1 MAAWFMPA
9 ICELLPDPEMLLAL
23 EPEELGGVLL
33 QVYADFQGSGDL
45 FTANQVA
52 EEAFRTMPPRYPNEY
67 RRKVWLAISEAS
79 QWLEVAGFIMQAP
92 DQAAGYKTLTR
103 RGRRIATTVS
113 FQEYRQASLL
123 PRDLLHAALAA
134 TVWTSFIRGDYDT
147 AVFQAFKAVEVR
159 VREAA
164 KLTNRDLGVSLM
176 RSAFRPDTGPLRD
189 EHQDPAER
197 QALMELFSGAI
208 GSYKNPH
215 SHRNV
220 TIDAAQA
227 VEMIML
233 ASHLLRIVDARADRT
248 TQSIKTADSG
258 NVRAAAVG

>member
-1 MAAWFMPA
+1 MPA
-9 ICELLPDPEMLLAL
+9 ICDLIPDPEMLMTL

-33 QVYADFQGSGDL
+33 EVYAGSQGSGDL
-45 FTANQVA
+45 FTPNQAA
-52 EEAFRTMPPRYPNEY
+52 EEPFRTIPPRYPDEY
-67 RRKVWLAISEAS
+67 RRKVRLTIAEAS

-103 RGRRIATTVS
+103 RGRRVANAES
-113 FQEYRQASLL
+113 FQEYRKASLL

-134 TVWTSFIRGDYDT
+134 TVWTSFIRGEYDT

-176 RSAFRPDTGPLRD
+176 RSAFHPDTGPLRD
-189 EHQDPAER
+189 EHQDAAER

-227 VEMIML
+227 VEMVML
-233 ASHLLRIVDARADRT
+233 ASHLLRIVDARAP
-248 TQSIKTADSG
+248 QST
-258 NVRAAAVG
+258 

>member
-1 MAAWFMPA
+1 MPA
-9 ICELLPDPEMLLAL
+9 IYDLIPDPEMLLNL

-33 QVYADFQGSGDL
+33 EVYAGSLGSGDL
-45 FTANQVA
+45 FTPNRVA
-52 EEAFRTMPPRYPNEY
+52 EEPFRTIPHRYPDEF
-67 RRKVWLAISEAS
+67 RRKVRLAIAEAS
-79 QWLEVAGFIMQAP
+79 QWLELAGFIMQAP

-103 RGRRIATTVS
+103 RGRRVAS
-113 FQEYRQASLL
+113 NDLFREYRKASLL
-123 PRDLLHAALAA
+123 PRDLLHPALAA
-134 TVWTSFIRGDYDT
+134 TVWTAFIRGEYDT
-147 AVFQAFKAVEVR
+147 AVFQAFKTVEVR

-164 KLTNRDLGVSLM
+164 NSAHRDLGVSLM
-176 RSAFRPDTGPLRD
+176 RSAFHPETGPLRD
-189 EHQDPAER
+189 PHQDAAER

-233 ASHLLRIVDARADRT
+233 ASHLLRIVDARAPH
-248 TQSIKTADSG
+248 
-258 NVRAAAVG
+258 